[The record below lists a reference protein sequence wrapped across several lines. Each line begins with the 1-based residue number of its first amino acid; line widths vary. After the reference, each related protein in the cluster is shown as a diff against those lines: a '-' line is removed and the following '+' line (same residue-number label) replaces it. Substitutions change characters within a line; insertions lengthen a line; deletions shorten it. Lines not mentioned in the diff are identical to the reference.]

1 MTFMIK
7 LEDAPSKVKILQG
20 AYPDKK
26 QVRDKLIQQKLMIF
40 ENRANI
46 S

>member
-1 MTFMIK
+1 MIFMIK
-7 LEDAPSKVKILQG
+7 LEDAPSKVKLLLG
-20 AYPDKK
+20 TYPNKK

-40 ENRANI
+40 ENRAHI